1 MVSKS
6 TYLSGLL
13 DRVTKTERATITE
26 NEHQLIVFPKMWI
39 KEFKSKFVK
48 FQFVNQDEKIDLF
61 NRLSSE
67 LLIKQSEKKDA
78 DDIILNKTRSK
89 YFRIPKDITKKF
101 HYPSKFVMEIV
112 KGIDQKDTYLVL
124 KLSNQEKQKV
134 ISKIPER
141 LKQKLKEN
149 KYEKQREIF

>member
-67 LLIKQSEKKDA
+67 LLIKQS
-78 DDIILNKTRSK
+78 
-89 YFRIPKDITKKF
+89 
-101 HYPSKFVMEIV
+101 
-112 KGIDQKDTYLVL
+112 
-124 KLSNQEKQKV
+124 
-134 ISKIPER
+134 
-141 LKQKLKEN
+141 
-149 KYEKQREIF
+149 